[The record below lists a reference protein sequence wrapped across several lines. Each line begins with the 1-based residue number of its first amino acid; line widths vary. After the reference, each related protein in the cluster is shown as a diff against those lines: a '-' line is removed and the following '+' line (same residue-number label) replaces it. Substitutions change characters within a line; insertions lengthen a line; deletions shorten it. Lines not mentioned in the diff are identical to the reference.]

1 MKKDDFV
8 DLMGGIDDNIIN
20 EVDAKRQKKKKQR
33 KRMFVTGIAACL
45 ALMFVAAAFMM
56 KPWNEQNEE
65 EVPLLQ
71 ADSEQEQNKTNSKEN
86 GSDYAEAKLASFPSE
101 VSARLQLLDFRTW
114 DETLSP
120 SVAPYAV
127 EDNLTNVMNLDQF
140 YLSEEKMELL
150 EENLFVVSP
159 SYNSEFYETYE
170 YNRYSLVPNY
180 VTVDSM
186 MHTYHLYFSLLL
198 NRTEKNYL
206 ADDLLTLSTALLQ
219 TSEQHYA
226 ALAGTQWEEAAC
238 RNVAFFTIAAA
249 LQDPAM
255 EIPAYVQDLVQ
266 YELDLIY
273 EAGGIAESA
282 IAQDFMDYS
291 QFKPRGYYEGDTVL
305 EQYFRA
311 MMWYG
316 QVNFSQDNDS
326 LNRSALLM
334 TMAMAETDILAWEQ
348 IYTVTSF
355 FAGVSD
361 DLGYYEY
368 APIIEEAYGG
378 YPTMELLITDENAY
392 ETYLNLAEEL
402 PPPAINSVPVYRFE
416 EGDLGEMNKGFRFM
430 GQRFTIDAAIM
441 QQLVYRNVE
450 GTNKEGGY
458 RMLPDTLDVPAVLGS
473 DVAFEILEAQGETE
487 YGGYTENMEQLRS
500 MLQDAPQSSW
510 TTSLY
515 SSWLYTLLPLLEE
528 KGEGYPSYM
537 TSTQWAKKSLETF
550 AGSFTELKHDTVLY
564 AKQMIAEM
572 GGGPPEVIDDRGY
585 VEPEP
590 EIYHRF
596 MLLAQQTREGLNK
609 FGLLGSEDVENLNRL
624 AELARRLMEISNKEL
639 QDEVLTDEE
648 YDLIR
653 EYGGTLEHFWIEA
666 VEDRTDADYLDPQ
679 EIPASLVTDIAT
691 DPNGTVL
698 QIGNAKPAEILV
710 VVPIEGKLRLA
721 SGVVYNFYQFEQPI
735 GERLT
740 DTEWREKT
748 GEWAGED
755 GWFHRDETLEK
766 PWWTESYWS
775 EE

>member
-8 DLMGGIDDNIIN
+8 DLLGGIDDNIVN
-20 EVDAKRQKKKKQR
+20 EVDAKRQKNKKQR
-33 KRMFVTGIAACL
+33 ERMFVTGIAACL
-45 ALMFVAAAFMM
+45 ALMFVAAAFVM
-56 KPWNEQNEE
+56 KPWNKQKEE
-65 EVPLLQ
+65 EIPLLQ
-71 ADSEQEQNKTNSKEN
+71 ADSEQEQNKTNSNEN

-159 SYNSEFYETYE
+159 SYHSEFYETYE

-206 ADDLLTLSTALLQ
+206 ADDLLTLSKAMLQ

-266 YELDLIY
+266 YELDFIY
-273 EAGGIAESA
+273 DAGGIAESA
-282 IAQDFMDYS
+282 VAQDFMDYS

-392 ETYLNLAEEL
+392 ETYLKLAEEL

-458 RMLPDTLDVPAVLGS
+458 RMLPDTLDVPAALGS
-473 DVAFEILEAQGETE
+473 DVALDILEAQGETE

-500 MLQDAPQSSW
+500 VLQDAPQSSW

-740 DTEWREKT
+740 DTEWRQKT

>member
-20 EVDAKRQKKKKQR
+20 EVDAKRQKNKKQR

-56 KPWNEQNEE
+56 KPWNKQNEE

-71 ADSEQEQNKTNSKEN
+71 SDSEQEQNKTNSKEN
-86 GSDYAEAKLASFPSE
+86 GSDYAEVKLASFPSE

-392 ETYLNLAEEL
+392 ETYLKLAEKL
-402 PPPAINSVPVYRFE
+402 PPPAINSVPVYRYD

-500 MLQDAPQSSW
+500 VLRDAPQSSW

-537 TSTQWAKKSLETF
+537 TSTQWEKKSLETF

-710 VVPIEGKLRLA
+710 VVPVEGKLRLA

-740 DTEWREKT
+740 DTEWRQKT
-748 GEWAGED
+748 GEWASED